1 MPDQAATNGGELSVF
16 RGGQLLHD
24 RDFQKSLGDGKGGT
38 QQFCL
43 LAVSSGNK
51 EGRRTLSC
59 SDPVSDA
66 GVIGNCGRLRRKADP
81 A

>member
-1 MPDQAATNGGELSVF
+1 MPDQAATNGGELSDF

-43 LAVSSGNK
+43 LAVSSG
-51 EGRRTLSC
+51 
-59 SDPVSDA
+59 
-66 GVIGNCGRLRRKADP
+66 
-81 A
+81 